1 VVQIR
6 LYKRSATILLK
17 VSITD
22 TNRNARKFLDHG
34 EPFARRAPA
43 FTKACPGT
51 HFKPGTI
58 AFAAAK
64 GVPFASFM
72 VPFSGIM
79 ELAGGIM
86 ILIGYEA
93 RTGVWLI
100 VFFMIPVTF
109 IFHQFW
115 KIKDPMQKQMEMATF
130 LKNISILGGAL
141 ILTYLAPAT

>member
-1 VVQIR
+1 MEYALIIGR
-6 LYKRSATILLK
+6 ILFSALFIFSAL
-17 VSITD
+17 
-22 TNRNARKFLDHG
+22 G
-34 EPFARRAPA
+34 
-43 FTKACPGT
+43 

-58 AFAAAK
+58 AFGAAK

-93 RTGVWLI
+93 RIGAWLI

-109 IFHQFW
+109 IFHPFW
-115 KIKDPMQKQMEMATF
+115 KIRDPMQKQMEMATF

-141 ILTYLAPAT
+141 ILTCFGSGHLSIQQ